1 MSQSNDAKGAF
12 LEELDRKVEQSE
24 DKARRFPDNQRA
36 MAMAQY
42 MRALRQEVTDYPDDH
57 PLFHNW
63 QRERWAPMIVS
74 DAQHFI
80 RVA

>member
-1 MSQSNDAKGAF
+1 MSKVSSAKEAF

-24 DKARRFPDNQRA
+24 DKASRFSTNQRA

-42 MRALRQEVTDYPDDH
+42 MRALREEVSDYPDDH
-57 PLFHNW
+57 ALFQNW
-63 QRERWAPMIVS
+63 QRQRWAPVTVS
-74 DAQHFI
+74 DSQQFI